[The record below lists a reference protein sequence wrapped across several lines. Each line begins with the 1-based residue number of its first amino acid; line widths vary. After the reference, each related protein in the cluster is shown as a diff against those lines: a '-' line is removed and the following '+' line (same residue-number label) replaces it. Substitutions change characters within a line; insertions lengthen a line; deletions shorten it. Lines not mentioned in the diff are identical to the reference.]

1 MNTKDF
7 YNPLPD
13 FSKELTAALKAVN
26 SQMMNYLASS
36 IEIKELFS
44 ASRVIENTVLK
55 NNLAS
60 SVQQN
65 FRALTN
71 SYTQLFNTYDIGH
84 TISETFRTRFADL
97 QVSTMLQLSQSIQ
110 TSMVRELSTFLV
122 NAQYERLVGTLNQTM
137 SQSYIEAPDVAFI
150 KTSKLVR
157 TLRDALKYPKGFYSS
172 LKDLNTSTAEG
183 IADSEEIEYDTKKNR
198 FISKSGETNSKGLN
212 IISSGKEILTLTSS
226 ERFTEAELIDF
237 LTFLSETPTL
247 ALSAETG
254 KKIFAFLRE
263 LFFSGEKT
271 IGFDKDTYYHCR
283 SHKCSDIPF
292 TYADMLRAPNG
303 LPWAGRYNHV
313 GQSNYYFAD
322 SQNGSETEIKKHQSK
337 NEVLQTVIL
346 HPQKE
351 IKLLDLS
358 GTLARGATFLR
369 YIRFGLSDITNR
381 MPREYLIPCFVS
393 DCCRQI
399 GFEGIKYYGSKEYNN
414 YVTWNDGYFTFGGM
428 CR

>member
-7 YNPLPD
+7 YTPLPD
-13 FSKELTAALKAVN
+13 FSKELTAALKATN

-36 IEIKELFS
+36 IKMNELFS

-55 NNLAS
+55 SNLTS
-60 SVQQN
+60 RVQQS
-65 FRALTN
+65 FKALTN

-84 TISETFRTRFADL
+84 TISETFRTSFADL

-110 TSMVRELSTFLV
+110 TSMVRELSAFLV
-122 NAQYERLVGTLNQTM
+122 NAQYERLVETLNQTM

-150 KTSKLVR
+150 KTSKLVH
-157 TLRDALKYPKGFYSS
+157 TLRDALIYPKGFYSS
-172 LKDLNTSTAEG
+172 LRSLNTSTAES
-183 IADSEEIEYDTKKNR
+183 IAESEEIEYDTKKNR
-198 FISKSGETNSKGLN
+198 FISKSGETNSNGLN
-212 IISSGKEILTLTSS
+212 VISSGKEILTLSSS

>member
-26 SQMMNYLASS
+26 SQMMDCFANS
-36 IEIKELFS
+36 IKMKELFS
-44 ASRVIENTVLK
+44 ASAVVFNSNLSSIKQTIRVFTDSY
-55 NNLAS
+55 A
-60 SVQQN
+60 QM
-65 FRALTN
+65 FRQYDLGHSMSDALR
-71 SYTQLFNTYDIGH
+71 I
-84 TISETFRTRFADL
+84 TFAEL
-97 QVSTMLQLSQSIQ
+97 QVSTMLQLSQSVQ
-110 TSMVRELSTFLV
+110 TSMIRDLSTCFA
-122 NAQYERLVGTLNQTM
+122 NAQYERLAGVLNRTM
-137 SQSYIEAPDVAFI
+137 SQSFIEAPDVAFI
-150 KTSKLVR
+150 KTSKLVH
-157 TLRDALKYPKGFYSS
+157 TLRDELIYPKGFYSS
-172 LKDLNTSTAEG
+172 LRVLNTSAAEG
-183 IADSEEIEYDTKKNR
+183 IAESEEIEYDTKKNR
-198 FISKSGETNSKGLN
+198 FITQSGETNSKGLN
-212 IISSGKEILTLTSS
+212 IISSGKEILTVTSG
-226 ERFTEAELIDF
+226 ERFSEAELINF

-254 KKIFAFLRE
+254 KKIFDFLRE

-271 IGFDKDTYYHCR
+271 IGFDQKTYYHCR
-283 SHKCSDIPF
+283 SHKYDETPF
-292 TYADMLRAPNG
+292 TYAEMLKAPYG
-303 LPWAGRYNHV
+303 LPWAGRFNHV

-322 SQNGSETEIKKHQSK
+322 SQTGSEAEIKKHQTD

-346 HPQKE
+346 HPKKE

-369 YIRFGLSDITNR
+369 YLRFGLSDISNR

-393 DCCRQI
+393 DCCKKI

-428 CR
+428 CQ